1 MCVRDFKAQNRK
13 SILGYLWTII
23 TPVAAAAS
31 YILLNSV
38 GVLQPGQTDVP
49 YPLYVFVGFSIWN
62 LFVATTTSVG
72 NGLSSQGDLLLKTNI
87 PKLPLAIIAT
97 AQVVYNLVVQI
108 IIAILLLI
116 LTVGKFNPVTLI
128 AFFPSVIPIL
138 TLGIS
143 IGLVLS
149 IVSSISRD
157 FTGVIQIGLSLFMFF
172 TPIIFTM
179 PSIENSWVKPFV
191 AFNPLTYLLIV
202 PRSIILS
209 IPVQSLPG
217 YLASS
222 LLVVVVFAMA
232 VHFFY
237 SVEHLVAERI

>member
-13 SILGYLWTII
+13 SILGYLWTVI

-49 YPLYVFVGFSIWN
+49 YPLFVFVGFSIWN

-72 NGLSSQGDLLLKTNI
+72 NGLNSQGDLLLKTNI

-97 AQVVYNLVVQI
+97 AQVVYNLFVQVA
-108 IIAILLLI
+108 IAILLLI
-116 LTVGKFNPVTLI
+116 LATGSFNPISII
-128 AFFPSVIPIL
+128 AFFPAVIPIIA
-138 TLGIS
+138 LGVS

-149 IVSSISRD
+149 IVSSISKD
-157 FTGVIQIGLSLFMFF
+157 FTGAIQIGLSLLMFF
-172 TPIIFTM
+172 TPVIFTLS
-179 PSIENSWVKPFV
+179 SIENSWVKPFV
-191 AFNPLTYLLIV
+191 TLNPLTYLLLV

-209 IPVQSLPG
+209 SPIVSFNQ
-217 YLASS
+217 YLLSS
-222 LLVVVVFAMA
+222 FLVFIVLSIA